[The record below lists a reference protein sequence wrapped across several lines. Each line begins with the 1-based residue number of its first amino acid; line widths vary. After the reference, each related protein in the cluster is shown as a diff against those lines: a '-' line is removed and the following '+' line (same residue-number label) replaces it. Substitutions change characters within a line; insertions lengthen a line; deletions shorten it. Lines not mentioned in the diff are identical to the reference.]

1 MGKLQKAMANLIKDS
16 LQQLSDQP
24 IVKGLFPTLLG
35 TSLSMLE
42 VLEIGLRVTGL
53 TMAVIIGGL
62 TIYCKWKDAVELY
75 EKSKRK

>member
-35 TSLSMLE
+35 TSLSRIEHL
-42 VLEIGLRVTGL
+42 LGTSFD
-53 TMAVIIGGL
+53 
-62 TIYCKWKDAVELY
+62 IYVFTPPP
-75 EKSKRK
+75 